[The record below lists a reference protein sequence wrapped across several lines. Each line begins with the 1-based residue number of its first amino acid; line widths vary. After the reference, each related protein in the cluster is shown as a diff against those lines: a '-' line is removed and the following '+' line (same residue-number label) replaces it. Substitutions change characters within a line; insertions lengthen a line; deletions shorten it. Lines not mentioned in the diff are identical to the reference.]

1 MRIVVATI
9 LLSSL
14 AGVVQAQ
21 GAAGRCTP
29 PDSTGEWYHRQRE
42 WLSDPSTGSDSALR
56 NELLAAAALDPG
68 VKLSA
73 QVGWQRAGATSNA
86 ASPAADAAVVK
97 LQSMARTRGGPW
109 PTKSMVG
116 AAGVRAAWL
125 LAQRDTALQRVT
137 LRRMMESGPEE
148 ALGADVAVLEDR
160 VRIQSGRKQL
170 YGTQLREENGQ
181 LVPAPMEDSAHV
193 DMRREGAGL
202 PPLAAAIC
210 AAKRA
215 PAA

>member
-1 MRIVVATI
+1 
-9 LLSSL
+9 
-14 AGVVQAQ
+14 
-21 GAAGRCTP
+21 
-29 PDSTGEWYHRQRE
+29 
-42 WLSDPSTGSDSALR
+42 
-56 NELLAAAALDPG
+56 
-68 VKLSA
+68 
-73 QVGWQRAGATSNA
+73 
-86 ASPAADAAVVK
+86 
-97 LQSMARTRGGPW
+97 
-109 PTKSMVG
+109 MVG